1 MIIMKIIMIAALI
14 SAQTPLAGT
23 VSFIL
28 LKNNA
33 MTGTLMMKTTA
44 TNVTMQSVVTAKQIN
59 TVISIQKNAMIITR
73 TTTTTA

>member
-1 MIIMKIIMIAALI
+1 MIIMKIIMIAVLT

-33 MTGTLMMKTTA
+33 MTVTILKILILMAMGAHKIVKLSMA
-44 TNVTMQSVVTAKQIN
+44 INVLTIPLPVSVHKI
-59 TVISIQKNAMIITR
+59 
-73 TTTTTA
+73 